1 MPTLITA
8 VQIVLEILS
17 SAKRQEEEIKG
28 IQVREEEVKLYLFAY
43 SMII

>member
-28 IQVREEEVKLYLFAY
+28 IQVRKEEVKLYLFAY